1 MRAALLCVPL
11 LALAAC
17 NSIPKMAG
25 GAGKDSVA
33 TLIREYQDQANA
45 AKQAS
50 TAKDSVI
57 TELATATK
65 LMDELGTLEK
75 DIGVKSKAKTGE
87 AVEKWD
93 TRAQRRLEEIRAH
106 FKTVNNRLATLSK
119 VVPENAALQEQIK
132 SLTALVDQKQ
142 TRITELEG
150 QIAAAQQQ
158 NTQLTAFVTARG
170 DTIVHLVDESNK
182 VYYIA
187 GLKDELIKQGV
198 VQEVGGTRALL
209 VARLGKSLAPART
222 LNAAQFT
229 VADKRT
235 LKEIPLEGR
244 YQVVTPQDLKYV
256 EPSSLDEK
264 GRYVMGKLAIADPQ
278 FWANS
283 RYLILVKK

>member
-1 MRAALLCVPL
+1 MRAALLTIPL
-11 LALAAC
+11 LALCAC
-17 NSIPKMAG
+17 NTVPKLAG

-57 TELATATK
+57 NELATATK

-75 DIGVKSKAKTGE
+75 DIGVKSKLKGE
-87 AVEKWD
+87 PVEKWD
-93 TRAQRRLEEIRAH
+93 VRAQRRLEEIRTH
-106 FKTVNNRLATLSK
+106 FKAVNARLARLSK
-119 VVPENAALQEQIK
+119 LVPENAGLQDQIK

-150 QIAAAQQQ
+150 QLASAQQQ
-158 NTQLTAFVTARG
+158 NTQLTAFAAARG

-187 GLKDELIKQGV
+187 GLKDALIKQGI

-222 LNAAQFT
+222 LQTSQFT

-235 LKEIPLEGR
+235 LKEIPLDGV

-256 EPSSLDEK
+256 DASSLDPK
-264 GRYVMGKLAIADPQ
+264 GRFVQGKLAITDPQ

-283 RYLILVKK
+283 KYLILVKK

>member
-1 MRAALLCVPL
+1 MRAALVCIPL

-17 NSIPKMAG
+17 NTLPKMAG

-75 DIGVKSKAKTGE
+75 DIGVKSKIKGE
-87 AVEKWD
+87 PVEKWD
-93 TRAQRRLEEIRAH
+93 VRAQRRLEEIRAH

-119 VVPENAALQEQIK
+119 VVPENTALQEQIK

-142 TRITELEG
+142 VRITELEG

-158 NTQLTAFVTARG
+158 NAQLTAFASARG

-182 VYYIA
+182 VYYIT

-198 VQEVGGTRALL
+198 VREVGGTRALL
-209 VARLGKSLAPART
+209 VARLGKALAPAPT
-222 LNAAQFT
+222 LQASQFK
-229 VADKRT
+229 VADMRT
-235 LKEIPLEGR
+235 LKEIPLDGR
-244 YQVVTPQDLKYV
+244 YQVVTPQDLKFATG
-256 EPSSLDEK
+256 LDEK
-264 GRYVMGKLAIADPQ
+264 GKFVTDKLGITDPQ
-278 FWANS
+278 FWGPS

>member
-11 LALAAC
+11 LALCAC
-17 NSIPKMAG
+17 NTVPKMAG

-50 TAKDSVI
+50 AAKDSVI
-57 TELATATK
+57 GELTTATK
-65 LMDELGTLEK
+65 LIDQLGDVEK
-75 DIGVKSKAKTGE
+75 EIGVKSKIKGE
-87 AVEKWD
+87 PVEKWD
-93 TRAQRRLEEIRAH
+93 ARYTRRLEEIRAH
-106 FKTVNNRLATLSK
+106 FKAVNSRLAKLSK

-132 SLTALVDQKQ
+132 TLTATINDKQ

-150 QIAAAQQQ
+150 QLASAQQE
-158 NTQLTAFVTARG
+158 NTRLTGVVAAKG
-170 DTIVHLVDESNK
+170 DTITNLVDESNK
-182 VYYIA
+182 VYWIA
-187 GLKDELIKQGV
+187 GMKDELLKQGI

-222 LNAAQFT
+222 LQPSQFK

-235 LKEIPLEGR
+235 LKEIPLDGL

-256 EPSSLDEK
+256 EQASLDQK
-264 GRYVMGKLAIADPQ
+264 GRYVQGKLGIADPQ